1 MRYGYVSK
9 TPNIIII
16 SLNDFFSAA
25 GDFAVLLN
33 AGMSM
38 RQALM
43 YNFLSAT
50 TCYAGLVLG
59 ILLGEFT
66 QDATPIFALAAGM
79 FLYISCVDMVS

>member
-1 MRYGYVSK
+1 M
-9 TPNIIII
+9 I
-16 SLNDFFSAA
+16 SCSCA
-25 GDFAVLLN
+25 GDFAVLIN

-50 TCYAGLVLG
+50 TCYLGLVVG

-66 QDATPIFALAAGM
+66 ADATYIFALAAGM
-79 FLYISCVDMVS
+79 FIYIACVDMVRTGFRLLFLC